1 MEQAEIRALLDK
13 YWQAET
19 SLEEERQLADY
30 FRRPEIDPGLEP
42 FRSLFEWRSEEAE
55 LTPGE
60 DFDLRMLERI
70 APTSRLR
77 LPSIGYAAA
86 AAIILCICISFFL
99 TVSSPGPGHSV
110 ATSAPLPAIAPPPA
124 AAHEIKDTYDDPQ
137 QALAAVRHALLI
149 ASNGISKGRHITQ
162 KNINRFHN
170 SWQAATGD

>member
-42 FRSLFEWRSEEAE
+42 FRSLFEWRAEEAE
-55 LTPGE
+55 LMPGE
-60 DFDLRMLERI
+60 DFDRRMLERI
-70 APTSRLR
+70 APTPSLR
-77 LPSIGYAAA
+77 IPSIGYAAA
-86 AAIILCICISFFL
+86 AAVLLCVCISFFL
-99 TVSSPGPGHSV
+99 MVSGPGTGPKPSV
-110 ATSAPLPAIAPPPA
+110 AVVPPPPA
-124 AAHEIKDTYDDPQ
+124 VRHEIKDTYDDPQ